1 MHVKFE
7 KGNFLAIWQSYQVF
21 VESLADFALKSSPDI
36 RVDIWSLLLVL
47 FAFKPLLN
55 AFDMDV
61 LYRTYTFAWHNQWAI
76 FRTLV
81 KTNPATRCLILVG
94 RVFR

>member
-7 KGNFLAIWQSYQVF
+7 KRNLLAIWQSYQVL
-21 VESLADFALKSSPDI
+21 VESLADFTLKASPDI

-47 FAFKPLLN
+47 FTLEPLLN

-61 LYRTYTFAWHNQWAI
+61 LNRTLTFARN
-76 FRTLV
+76 
-81 KTNPATRCLILVG
+81 N
-94 RVFR
+94 